1 MQDLTP
7 DGRSTGMR
15 EIISLIVLWG
25 VVPAIFVA
33 LLVFGVI
40 IVKRTAYDERR
51 TSARAG
57 FWAGLV
63 LFTGYVISQSP
74 TLKRPASIFRYLPEL
89 DLLPAAIGFI
99 AGFLFLWGV
108 RFLLLTRMVGL
119 VSLVLSA
126 LSVSGLYSYIFI
138 DALREKILFFALGFT
153 FGALLHIVFF
163 PSSIKIDKET
173 ELGPEGRG

>member
-1 MQDLTP
+1 
-7 DGRSTGMR
+7 MR

-33 LLVFGVI
+33 VFIFGII

-63 LFTGYVISQSP
+63 LFIGYVISQSH
-74 TLKRPASIFRYLPEL
+74 TLKMPASIFRYLPEL
-89 DLLPAAIGFI
+89 DLLPAAIGFVI
-99 AGFLFLWGV
+99 GFLFLWGV

-119 VSLVLSA
+119 VSLILSA
-126 LSVSGLYSYIFI
+126 VSTSGLYSYVFI
-138 DALREKILFFALGFT
+138 DTLRDKMLFAALGFA
-153 FGALLHIVFF
+153 FGALLHIVIF
-163 PSSIKIDKET
+163 PSSIKIDREIEKQ
-173 ELGPEGRG
+173 GSY

>member
-1 MQDLTP
+1 
-7 DGRSTGMR
+7 MR

-33 LLVFGVI
+33 LFIFGVI
-40 IVKRTAYDERR
+40 IVRRTSYDERR

-63 LFTGYVISQSP
+63 LFIGYVVSQSH
-74 TLKRPASIFRYLPEL
+74 TFKVPASIFRYLPEL
-89 DLLPAAIGFI
+89 DLLPAAIGFLI
-99 AGFLFLWGV
+99 GFLFLWGV

-119 VSLVLSA
+119 VSLILSA
-126 LSVSGLYSYIFI
+126 VSSSGLYSYVFI
-138 DALREKILFFALGFT
+138 DTLRDEILFSALGFT

-163 PSSIKIDKET
+163 PSSTKIDREM
-173 ELGPEGRG
+173 ELGSESRG

>member
-1 MQDLTP
+1 
-7 DGRSTGMR
+7 MR

-25 VVPAIFVA
+25 VAPAIFVA
-33 LLVFGVI
+33 LLIFGMI
-40 IVKRTAYDERR
+40 IVRRTSYDERK

-63 LFTGYVISQSP
+63 LFIGYVISQSH
-74 TLKRPASIFRYLPEL
+74 TLKMPAAIFRYLPEL

-99 AGFLFLWGV
+99 VGFLFLWGV

-119 VSLVLSA
+119 ISLVLST
-126 LSVSGLYSYIFI
+126 LSTSGLYSYIFI
-138 DALREKILFFALGFT
+138 DTLRDKILFISLGFA

-163 PSSIKIDKET
+163 PSSTKIDREM
-173 ELGPEGRG
+173 ELGSEGRG